1 MRKIFIFLLSVLIIG
16 SLVVGLLFRQWIWGP
31 NVKKNLDNYEVTIPT
46 GSEYQDVLNI
56 FKRKKVLANYNSFDF
71 IAGVMNYKKKK
82 VAPGKYTLKPEMSNR
97 ELVSILR
104 AGLQT
109 PVNITF
115 NNVRTIEDLVGKI
128 SVYIEADSIDIM
140 EIIHDSSYISDLG
153 YNKYNILSMFIPN
166 TYEFFWN
173 TDADDFIIRMKK
185 ENQKFWNSN
194 DRNAKS
200 EKLGLNHIEVFTLAS
215 IVEKETLVKDEKSLV
230 SSVYLNRLKKGMLL
244 QADPT
249 VVFATGEFSLQRV
262 LNKHLK
268 IDSPY
273 NTYKNLGLPPG
284 PICMPDVETIDAVLN
299 TKDTDYIYFCAKP
312 NGRGRHAFAK
322 THRQHINNAN
332 KYRRWLNDN
341 KIR

>member
-1 MRKIFIFLLSVLIIG
+1 MRKILLFLLSVCIIG

-31 NVKKNLDNYEVTIPT
+31 NVKKNLKSFELAIPT
-46 GSEYQDVLNI
+46 DSEYEDVLGI
-56 FKRKKVLANYNSFDF
+56 LKSKKILGNYNSFDF

-97 ELVSILR
+97 ELVSMLR

-115 NNVRTIEDLVGKI
+115 NNVRTIESLVGKI
-128 SVYIEADSIDIM
+128 SVYIEADSI
-140 EIIHDSSYISDLG
+140 EIIDIIQDSSYIAKLG

-166 TYEFFWN
+166 TYQFFWN
-173 TDADDFIIRMKK
+173 TDADDFIKRMQK
-185 ENQKFWNSN
+185 EHIKFWNNN
-194 DRNAKS
+194 DRIIKA
-200 EKLGLNHIEVFTLAS
+200 EKLGLNDIEVFTLAS
-215 IVEKETLVKDEKSLV
+215 IVEKETLVNDEKSTV
-230 SSVYLNRLKKGMLL
+230 SSVYLNRLNRGMLL

-249 VVFATGEFSLQRV
+249 VVFSSQDFSLKRV

-268 IDSPY
+268 IESPF
-273 NTYKNLGLPPG
+273 NTYLNLGLPPG

-312 NGRGRHAFAK
+312 NGGGRHAFAK

-332 KYRRWLNDN
+332 KYRRWLNEN
-341 KIR
+341 RIR